1 MSLRPPTPRTKL
13 TAWRWVAA
21 AAACAALALS
31 LSLAGAPGPEPAQ
44 TDVQSC
50 RAACQALGSR
60 LIAALGKALK
70 EGGPAGAI
78 GVCRDQ
84 APALAAEVSKETGC
98 TIRRTSLKI
107 RNPKNAPD
115 AWERHVLD
123 TFAREA
129 ALGKD
134 PASLEYAEVVH
145 EEGVPVL
152 RYMKA
157 ITVGEPCLACHGQ
170 SLAPAV
176 SAALSASYP
185 GDKATG
191 YKKGGLRGAFS
202 VSKTLAA
209 SP

>member
-1 MSLRPPTPRTKL
+1 MFFYPHSPRTKP
-13 TAWRWVAA
+13 AIFRWVA

-31 LSLAGAPGPEPAQ
+31 LAGAPGPAPAPADLQ
-44 TDVQSC
+44 AC

-60 LIAALGKALK
+60 LMAALARALK

-84 APALAAEVSKETGC
+84 APALAAEVSRENGC

-123 TFAREA
+123 TFAKEA

-134 PASLEYAEVVH
+134 PASLEFAEVVH
-145 EEGVPVL
+145 EEGAPVL

-157 ITVGEPCLACHGQ
+157 ITVAEPCLACHGR

-185 GDKATG
+185 EDKATG
-191 YKKGGLRGAFS
+191 YKKGDLRGAFS
-202 VSKTLAA
+202 VSKPLAA
-209 SP
+209 AP

>member
-1 MSLRPPTPRTKL
+1 MPLSPNSPRTKP
-13 TAWRWVAA
+13 AIFQWFA

-31 LSLAGAPGPEPAQ
+31 LAGAPGPAPAPA
-44 TDVQSC
+44 DVQAC

-60 LIAALGKALK
+60 LMAALGKALK

-84 APALAAEVSKETGC
+84 APALAAEVSRDNGC

-107 RNPKNAPD
+107 RNPKNVPD
-115 AWERHVLD
+115 AWERHVLE
-123 TFAREA
+123 TFAKEA
-129 ALGKD
+129 ARGKD

-170 SLAPAV
+170 NLAPAV
-176 SAALSASYP
+176 SAALLASYP

-191 YKKGGLRGAFS
+191 YKKGDLRGAFS
-202 VSKTLAA
+202 VSKPLAA
-209 SP
+209 AP